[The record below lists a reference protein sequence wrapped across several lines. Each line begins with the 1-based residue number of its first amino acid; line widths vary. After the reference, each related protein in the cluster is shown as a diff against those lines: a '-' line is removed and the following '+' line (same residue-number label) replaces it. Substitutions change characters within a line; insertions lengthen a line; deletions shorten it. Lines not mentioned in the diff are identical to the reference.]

1 MLSTSLKDI
10 KYIPILQ
17 HTKIGCLDVK
27 ITHRFH
33 YITHGFHYIT
43 IGFHICTTHSCH
55 IVTKVVCTTILLQY
69 LNFCSFLNL
78 GQLESQYLKLYDL

>member
-10 KYIPILQ
+10 KDIPTLQ
-17 HTKIGCLDVK
+17 HTKIRNRSLK

-43 IGFHICTTHSCH
+43 IGFHICTTHGFH
-55 IVTKVVCTTILLQY
+55 IVTKVAYTTILLQY
-69 LNFCSFLNL
+69 LHFYNFLNL
-78 GQLESQYLKLYDL
+78 NQMESQYLKLYDS